1 MKAASFGCR
10 KPLSNGVKNRIVAE
24 PEMEHACNT
33 LQKTDHN
40 QSLSGCEQIGNLLSW
55 ARSSPEIPLFGGKI
69 GACAELRRL
78 IVKPLARADPGSRAL
93 GFGAFGR
100 SADPL
105 ASGP

>member
-40 QSLSGCEQIGNLLSW
+40 QSLSVHMQIQY
-55 ARSSPEIPLFGGKI
+55 
-69 GACAELRRL
+69 
-78 IVKPLARADPGSRAL
+78 PLALVSAAHPWGAKGYRLAIILGQMWRSGAD
-93 GFGAFGR
+93 
-100 SADPL
+100 
-105 ASGP
+105 SG

>member
-1 MKAASFGCR
+1 M
-10 KPLSNGVKNRIVAE
+10 
-24 PEMEHACNT
+24 
-33 LQKTDHN
+33 
-40 QSLSGCEQIGNLLSW
+40 QIINLLSW

-105 ASGP
+105 ASGPLAGPSRPAGPGLALGLASARRAAMRRAGPGFRYEQAGDPALK